1 MAPKDR
7 NCSVCNV
14 THTSKWYSYSI
25 TARRNVVIYAQIDQK
40 SQNGVKYLNLEDHQ
54 LIQA

>member
-25 TARRNVVIYAQIDQK
+25 TGHYLCAACYNKQRKIKK
-40 SQNGVKYLNLEDHQ
+40 STKNTKADG
-54 LIQA
+54 